1 MIKKTYLTREML
13 QSRVK
18 ELEGAMKHMA
28 VNSKGLEYENVRL
41 KRLLY
46 KSLHIGINADDI
58 DQYDY
63 SGIILEEAAKELS
76 LFIHCLELSTRVKNG
91 LTALEIK
98 TVADLL
104 HEIRDYKMERIKE
117 RRMLGKKSVAE
128 ILVALRKKGWV
139 DKYNRCYLFGYL

>member
-18 ELEGAMKHMA
+18 ELEGTMKDMA
-28 VNSKGLEYENVRL
+28 IGSKGLEYENVRL

-63 SGIILEEAAKELS
+63 FGIILEEATKELS
-76 LFIHCLELSTRVKNG
+76 LSIHCLELSTRVKNG

-104 HEIRDYKMERIKE
+104 LEIRDYKMERIKE

-128 ILVALRKKGWV
+128 ILDALRKKGWV
-139 DKYNRCYLFGYL
+139 DEYNRCYLFGYL

>member
-76 LFIHCLELSTRVKNG
+76 LSIHCLELSTRVKNG

-128 ILVALRKKGWV
+128 ILDALRKKGWV